1 MDDRGEMTD
10 PTHRILKD
18 AILGDLDRVILPR
31 LSHWQHPGFFGY
43 FTGCNC
49 SRAHTGRSCAP
60 WQRPARRVD
69 RAGD

>member
-31 LSHWQHPGFFGY
+31 LSHWQHPRVFGY
-43 FTGCNC
+43 FTGLIC
-49 SRAHTGRSCAP
+49 SRAHTRRGCAP
-60 WQRPARRVD
+60 WQGPARRVD

>member
-18 AILGDLDRVILPR
+18 AILGDRDRVILPR
-31 LSHWQHPGFFGY
+31 LSHWQHPRFFGY
-43 FTGCNC
+43 FTGRIC
-49 SRAHTGRSCAP
+49 SRAHTRRSCAP
-60 WQRPARRVD
+60 WQGPARRMD